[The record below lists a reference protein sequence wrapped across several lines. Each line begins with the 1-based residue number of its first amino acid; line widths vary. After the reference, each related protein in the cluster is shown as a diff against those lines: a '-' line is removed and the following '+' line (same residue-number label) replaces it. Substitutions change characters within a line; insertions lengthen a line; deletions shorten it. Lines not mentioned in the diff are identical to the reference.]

1 MACWDFH
8 GDAIAAAVPLHESQV
23 ALGSKIFTG
32 VLCEPRMFSPCSM
45 MCSLAVD
52 LSCWKLGQL
61 WPEIAGLQFSWRE
74 WCAWVCVLTSVC
86 GWESCW
92 KKGACFQEM
101 CGATSL
107 WYDFELPP
115 SINPQPKSSQGD
127 APCVLLLYEDKTSNY
142 LVDGP
147 PLTRDFLCVS
157 PFNSRPG
164 QCSSSKYGHSV
175 PIPVPTQIH
184 NYRRIE
190 QNLQSPN
197 QYASPR

>member
-1 MACWDFH
+1 M
-8 GDAIAAAVPLHESQV
+8 PLHELQV
-23 ALGSKIFTG
+23 ALGSKIFAG
-32 VLCEPRMFSPCSM
+32 ILCEPRIFSPCSM

-61 WPEIAGLQFSWRE
+61 WPEIVGIQFSWRE
-74 WCAWVCVLTSVC
+74 WCAWVYVLTSVC

-92 KKGACFQEM
+92 KKGACFREM
-101 CGATSL
+101 CDATSL

-115 SINPQPKSSQGD
+115 SINPQAKSSQGD
-127 APCVLLLYEDKTSNY
+127 APCERLLYEDKNSNY

-147 PLTRDFLCVS
+147 PLTRSFLCVS

-164 QCSSSKYGHSV
+164 QFSSSKYGHSV